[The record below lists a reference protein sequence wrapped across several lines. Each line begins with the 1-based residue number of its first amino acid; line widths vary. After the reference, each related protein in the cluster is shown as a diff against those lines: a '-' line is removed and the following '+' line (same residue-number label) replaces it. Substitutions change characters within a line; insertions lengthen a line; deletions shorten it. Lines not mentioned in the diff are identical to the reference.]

1 MNNFSRPFSLQNAT
15 LCSLQSRKKW
25 QLYPLETFFL
35 RTRRVGFKKLT
46 RVFVKLHSSILPKTL
61 VCLAD
66 LSLEIRHKASAFRT
80 IYVILL
86 RWYLCNILNF
96 KQF

>member
-15 LCSLQSRKKW
+15 SCSLQSRQKW
-25 QLYPLETFFL
+25 HLSPLETFFL
-35 RTRRVGFKKLT
+35 RTRRVGFEKLT
-46 RVFVKLHSSILPKTL
+46 RVFAKLHSSILLKTL

-66 LSLEIRHKASAFRT
+66 FSLEIRHKASAFRT

-86 RWYLCNILNF
+86 R
-96 KQF
+96 